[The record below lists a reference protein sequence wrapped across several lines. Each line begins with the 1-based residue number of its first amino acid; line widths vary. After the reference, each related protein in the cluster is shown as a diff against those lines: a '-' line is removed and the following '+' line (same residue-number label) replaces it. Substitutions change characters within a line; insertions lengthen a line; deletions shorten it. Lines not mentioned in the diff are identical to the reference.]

1 MAGFQSIPSPCK
13 HSIAFYLLLSNRLPN
28 LFLNE
33 RDLSWMINI
42 YGFLGNT
49 YQSSADSSLY
59 RLKPD
64 HFAMNPINV
73 GVGDFLKRVWVGV
86 YGALI
91 DAFWFCDKEC

>member
-1 MAGFQSIPSPCK
+1 
-13 HSIAFYLLLSNRLPN
+13 
-28 LFLNE
+28 
-33 RDLSWMINI
+33 MINI

-49 YQSSADSSLY
+49 YQSTADSSLY

-86 YGALI
+86 YGAFI
-91 DAFWFCDKEC
+91 DAFWFCDRVLKVFFEVSWVWQQDELWTP